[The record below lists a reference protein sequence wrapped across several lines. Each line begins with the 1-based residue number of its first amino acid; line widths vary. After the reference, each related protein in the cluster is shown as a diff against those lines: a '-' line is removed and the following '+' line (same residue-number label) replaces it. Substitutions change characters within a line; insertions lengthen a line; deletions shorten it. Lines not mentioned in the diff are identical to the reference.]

1 MLRKLFHLTGS
12 IIAVIYLLTD
22 KQTAIIAT
30 ASLFVVDIF
39 LEMLRIKGFFHREKY
54 EEGRK

>member
-22 KQTAIIAT
+22 KQTAIIAA
-30 ASLFVVDIF
+30 ASLFVVDIADQRF
-39 LEMLRIKGFFHREKY
+39 HEGSFHREKY